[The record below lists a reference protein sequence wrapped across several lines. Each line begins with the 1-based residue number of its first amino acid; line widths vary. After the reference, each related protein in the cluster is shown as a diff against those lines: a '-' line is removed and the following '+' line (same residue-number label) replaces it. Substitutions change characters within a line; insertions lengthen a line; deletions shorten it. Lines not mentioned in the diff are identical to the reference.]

1 MVQMAVKTIAIQPDT
16 PLETARETDTVIIVR
31 TKYALLPFKKI
42 KINAL
47 LQTSESR
54 RETTPVAEVKRGLL
68 TLEAVHISILYRLD
82 QLALQ
87 RAGVGWREGADTGRL
102 EMRTR
107 ATRRARVSGFGGGMR
122 TVYHVRE
129 HPVEVV
135 QGRLHCR
142 VSAAAGGG
150 RRRLRRPWVGEGGG
164 MESPRA

>member
-1 MVQMAVKTIAIQPDT
+1 MAVKTIAIQPDT

-31 TKYALLPFKKI
+31 TKY
-42 KINAL
+42 AL

-107 ATRRARVSGFGGGMR
+107 ATRRARVSGFDGGMH

-129 HPVEVV
+129 HPV
-135 QGRLHCR
+135 
-142 VSAAAGGG
+142 
-150 RRRLRRPWVGEGGG
+150 
-164 MESPRA
+164 